1 MPFPLP
7 QYMLMKKILLSFL
20 CAVLCAC
27 VAPSFAVGVG
37 SKVTFPTFEKGHIYG
52 EKITP
57 ADLRGKVV
65 FFEYWGI
72 NCGPCVASMPHLV
85 ELQKKYGDE
94 NFIVIAS
101 HMQGMDEVRIKEFL
115 VKTGVNFPVY
125 DWAQLQGATPTTKL
139 PTSILV
145 GADGHI
151 IAEGKPWQLDEQVA
165 AAVEVAKSG
174 YRILCE
180 VSLDKYQS
188 LVTVIVSR
196 GRDIESKMAPVRAA
210 AEGGDAEAK
219 RVCDAYDAWLVD
231 EKQRI
236 ARQFETDPMKAMR
249 SVAVLKRA
257 VPSVTDFDEQAQ
269 EIRENPTYRQLAAIR
284 KKLGA
289 TQARV
294 EKGSRVTPNAFRALR
309 KSIEEARELE
319 GIGVEKTCDQL
330 QMQLEAMQ
338 AAVASADAAQEVGKS
353 RKPEKGKKKNKRG

>member
-1 MPFPLP
+1 MPFPLLR
-7 QYMLMKKILLSFL
+7 YILMKKLLLCFL

-27 VAPSFAVGVG
+27 AAPSFAVGVG

-72 NCGPCVASMPHLV
+72 NCGPCIASMPHLV

-94 NFIVIAS
+94 YFTVIAS
-101 HMQGMDEVRIKEFL
+101 HMQGMDEARIREFL

-125 DWAQLQGATPTTKL
+125 DWAQLQGATPISKL

-151 IAEGKPWQLDEQVA
+151 IAEGKPWQFDEQVA
-165 AAVEVAKSG
+165 AAVEEAKQG

-188 LVTVIVSR
+188 LVKVIVSR
-196 GRDIESKMAPVRAA
+196 GKDIESKMVPVREA

-257 VPSVTDFDEQAQ
+257 VPSVADFEEQAQ
-269 EIRENPTYRQLAAIR
+269 KIRENPTYRQLADIR
-284 KKLGA
+284 KRLGA
-289 TQARV
+289 VQSRV
-294 EKGSRVTPNAFRALR
+294 EKGSRVAPSAFRALR

-319 GIGVEKTCDQL
+319 GAGVAKTCDRL
-330 QMQLEAMQ
+330 QMELESLQ
-338 AAVASADAAQEVGKS
+338 AAVATADASQEAGKS
-353 RKPEKGKKKNKRG
+353 RKAEKGKKKSRR